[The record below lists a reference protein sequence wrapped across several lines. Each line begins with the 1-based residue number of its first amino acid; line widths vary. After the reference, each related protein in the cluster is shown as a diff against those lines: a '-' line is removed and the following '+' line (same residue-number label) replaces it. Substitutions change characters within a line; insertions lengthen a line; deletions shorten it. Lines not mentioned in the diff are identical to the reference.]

1 MIEALKTLATGLAIS
16 LAMPAIAAPGQTAAP
31 EAPAAQGYTM
41 PATAVWDITA
51 EHGDVYRIF
60 VSFPKGEPPEG
71 GYPVLYVL
79 DGNALF
85 ASFAETRRMLEWTPG
100 DKAIVVGVGYPTDMA
115 YDVRRIN
122 DFTGAPTMSGAY
134 AKFAKERSGG
144 WNRFLDFLTGQL
156 RTEISK
162 RYKTNPDRQSLF
174 GHSLGGLFA
183 LHTLYTRP
191 GAFHAI
197 IAASPSIF
205 WHEQLTLK
213 EERDF
218 AARLQAGKVPKV
230 SRLLV
235 VAGDRE
241 EAILERWDAED
252 FVKRMEPL
260 SAHGLRTRSEV
271 YAGEGHMTV
280 PVRAVPD
287 SLRFALYW
295 P

>member
-1 MIEALKTLATGLAIS
+1 MAGKWIKLASAA
-16 LAMPAIAAPGQTAAP
+16 AMAGAVPAAAQDQTA
-31 EAPAAQGYTM
+31 PAVPGYTM
-41 PATAVWDITA
+41 PQTATFDMTA
-51 EHGDVYRIF
+51 AHGGVYRIF
-60 VSFPKGEPPEG
+60 VSFPKGEPPAG

-85 ASFAETRRMLEWTPG
+85 ASFAETRRMVEWTDAG
-100 DKAIVVGVGYPTDMA
+100 KAIVVGVGYPTDMA
-115 YDVRRIN
+115 YDVRRID
-122 DFTGAPTMSGAY
+122 DFTGAPTTSGAY
-134 AKFAKERSGG
+134 AKFAKEKSGG
-144 WNRFLDFLTGQL
+144 WDRFLDFLTGDL
-156 RTEISK
+156 RAEIGK
-162 RYKTNPDRQSLF
+162 RYKTNPDRVSLF

-183 LHTLYTRP
+183 LHALYTRP

-205 WHEQLTLK
+205 WHEAMTLK

-218 AARLQAGKVPKV
+218 VGRLQAGRVPKV

-252 FVKRMEPL
+252 FVRRMAPL
-260 SAHGLRTRSEV
+260 SAYGLRTRSEIF
-271 YAGEGHMTV
+271 AGEGHMTV
-280 PVRAVPD
+280 PVRAVPET
-287 SLRFALYW
+287 LRFAFAW

>member
-1 MIEALKTLATGLAIS
+1 MNGAKTLAMLAAMA
-16 LAMPAIAAPGQTAAP
+16 LATPALAQEKAAAAAAP
-31 EAPAAQGYTM
+31 GYTM
-41 PATAVWDITA
+41 PQTATWDMTA
-51 EHGDVYRIF
+51 AHGGVYRIF

-71 GYPVLYVL
+71 GYPVLYLL

-85 ASFAETRRMLEWTPG
+85 ASFAETRRMMEWSPG
-100 DKAIVVGVGYPTDMA
+100 DKAIVVGVGYPTDEA
-115 YDVRRIN
+115 YDVRRID
-122 DFTGAPTMSGAY
+122 DFTGAPTTSGAY
-134 AKFAKERSGG
+134 AKFAKEKSGG
-144 WNRFLDFLTGQL
+144 WDRFLDFLTGEL
-156 RTEISK
+156 RSEIGK
-162 RYKTNPDRQSLF
+162 RYRTNPDRQSLF

-183 LHTLYTRP
+183 LHALYTRP

-205 WHEQLTLK
+205 WHEALTLK

-218 AARLQAGKVPKV
+218 VGRLAAGKVPKV

-252 FVKRMEPL
+252 FVERMAPL
-260 SAHGLRTRSEV
+260 STYGLRTRSEIFE
-271 YAGEGHMTV
+271 GEGHMTV
-280 PVRAVPD
+280 PVRAVPAT
-287 SLRFALYW
+287 LRFAINW

>member
-1 MIEALKTLATGLAIS
+1 MKAVKTLAMLAMMGLATPV
-16 LAMPAIAAPGQTAAP
+16 LAQEKPAAP
-31 EAPAAQGYTM
+31 GYTM
-41 PATAVWDITA
+41 PQTATFDMKAA
-51 EHGDVYRIF
+51 HGATYRIF
-60 VSFPKGEPPEG
+60 VSFPKAAPPEG

-85 ASFAETRRMLEWTPG
+85 ASFAETRRMMEWSPG
-100 DKAIVVGVGYPTDMA
+100 DKTIVVGVGYPTDEA
-115 YDVRRIN
+115 YDVRRID
-122 DFTGAPTMSGAY
+122 DFTGAPTSSGAY
-134 AKFAKERSGG
+134 AKFAKEKSGG
-144 WNRFLDFLTGQL
+144 WDRFLDFLTGEL
-156 RTEISK
+156 RGEIGR

-183 LHTLYTRP
+183 LHALYTRP

-205 WHEQLTLK
+205 WHEAMTLK

-218 AARLQAGKVPKV
+218 VARLQAGKVPKV

-252 FVKRMEPL
+252 FVKRMAPL
-260 SAHGLRTRSEV
+260 SAYGLRTRSEIF
-271 YAGEGHMTV
+271 AGEGHMTV
-280 PVRAVPD
+280 PVRAVPET
-287 SLRFALYW
+287 LRFAFAW

>member
-1 MIEALKTLATGLAIS
+1 MKAVKTLAM
-16 LAMPAIAAPGQTAAP
+16 LAMVALAAPALAQEKSAP
-31 EAPAAQGYTM
+31 VPGYTM
-41 PATAVWDITA
+41 PQTATWDMKA
-51 EHGDVYRIF
+51 ANGQVYRIF
-60 VSFPKGEPPEG
+60 VSFPKAAPPEG

-85 ASFAETRRMLEWTPG
+85 ASFAETRRMMEWSPG
-100 DKAIVVGVGYPTDMA
+100 DKAIVVGVGYPTDEA
-115 YDVRRIN
+115 YDVRRID
-122 DFTGAPTMSGAY
+122 DFTGAPTTSGAY
-134 AKFAKERSGG
+134 AKFAKEKSGG
-144 WNRFLDFLTGQL
+144 WDRFLDFLTGEL
-156 RTEISK
+156 RSEVGR
-162 RYKTNPDRQSLF
+162 RYKTNADRQSLF

-205 WHEQLTLK
+205 WHEAITLK

-218 AARLQAGKVPKV
+218 AARLKAGSVPKV
-230 SRLLV
+230 ARLLV

-252 FVKRMEPL
+252 FVQRMAPL
-260 SAHGLRTRSEV
+260 SVYGLRTRSEIF
-271 YAGEGHMTV
+271 AGEGHMTV
-280 PVRAVPD
+280 PVRAVPAA
-287 SLRFALYW
+287 LRFAINW

>member
-1 MIEALKTLATGLAIS
+1 MKAVTTLAM
-16 LAMPAIAAPGQTAAP
+16 LAMVALAAPALAQEKSAP
-31 EAPAAQGYTM
+31 VPGYTM
-41 PATAVWDITA
+41 PQTVTWDMKA
-51 EHGDVYRIF
+51 AHGQTYRIF
-60 VSFPKGEPPEG
+60 VSFPKGAPPEG

-85 ASFAETRRMLEWTPG
+85 ASFAETRRMMEWSPG
-100 DKAIVVGVGYPTDMA
+100 DKAIVVGVGYPTDEA
-115 YDVRRIN
+115 YDVRRID
-122 DFTGAPTMSGAY
+122 DFTGAPTTSGAY
-134 AKFAKERSGG
+134 AKFAKEKSGG
-144 WNRFLDFLTGQL
+144 WDRFLDFLTGEL
-156 RTEISK
+156 RSEIGR

-183 LHTLYTRP
+183 LHALYARP

-205 WHEQLTLK
+205 WHEALTLK

-218 AARLQAGKVPKV
+218 TARLQAGMVPKV
-230 SRLLV
+230 ARLLV

-252 FVKRMEPL
+252 FVQRMAPL
-260 SAHGLRTRSEV
+260 SAYGLRTRSEIF
-271 YAGEGHMTV
+271 AGEGHMTV
-280 PVRAVPD
+280 PVRAVPAA
-287 SLRFALYW
+287 LRFAVNW

>member
-1 MIEALKTLATGLAIS
+1 MARKWIRLAGAMALAF
-16 LAMPAIAAPGQTAAP
+16 PV
-31 EAPAAQGYTM
+31 AAQAQQAASTAPGYTM
-41 PATAVWDITA
+41 PQTAAFDMKAANGQI
-51 EHGDVYRIF
+51 YRIF
-60 VSFPKGEPPEG
+60 VSFPKAAPPEG

-85 ASFAETRRMLEWTPG
+85 ASFAETRRMMEWSPG
-100 DKAIVVGVGYPTDMA
+100 DKAIVVGVGYPTDEA
-115 YDVRRIN
+115 YDVRRID
-122 DFTGAPTMSGAY
+122 DFTGAPTTSGAY
-134 AKFAKERSGG
+134 AKFAREKSGG
-144 WNRFLDFLTGQL
+144 WDRFLDFLTGEL
-156 RTEISK
+156 RTEIGR

-205 WHEQLTLK
+205 WHEALTLK

-218 AARLQAGKVPKV
+218 AARLQAGTVPKV

-235 VAGDRE
+235 VTGDRE

-252 FVKRMEPL
+252 FVQRTAPL
-260 SAHGLRTRSEV
+260 SAYGLRTRSEIF
-271 YAGEGHMTV
+271 AGEGHMTV
-280 PVRAVPD
+280 PVRAVPAT
-287 SLRFALYW
+287 LRFSVNW

>member
-1 MIEALKTLATGLAIS
+1 MKSAWIRLAGAA
-16 LAMPAIAAPGQTAAP
+16 AMVVAF
-31 EAPAAQGYTM
+31 PAAAQEPVPAALGYTM
-41 PATAVWDITA
+41 PQTATFDMTA
-51 EHGDVYRIF
+51 AHGGVYRIF

-79 DGNALF
+79 DGNAMF
-85 ASFAETRRMLEWTPG
+85 AAFAETRRMVEWTDAG
-100 DKAIVVGVGYPTDMA
+100 KAIVVGVGYPTDDA
-115 YDVRRIN
+115 YHVRRLD
-122 DFTGAPTMSGAY
+122 DFTGAPTTSGAY
-134 AKFAKERSGG
+134 AKFAKEKSGG
-144 WNRFLDFLTGQL
+144 WDKFLDFLTGQL
-156 RTEISK
+156 RAEIGK
-162 RYKTNPDRQSLF
+162 RYKTNPDRASLF

-183 LHTLYTRP
+183 LHALYTRP
-191 GAFHAI
+191 GAFHTI

-205 WHEQLTLK
+205 WHEAITLK

-218 AARLQAGKVPKV
+218 VARLQGGKVPKV

-260 SAHGLRTRSEV
+260 SAWGLRTRSEIF
-271 YAGEGHMTV
+271 AGEGHMTV
-280 PVRAVPD
+280 PVRAVPET
-287 SLRFALYW
+287 LRFAFAW

>member
-1 MIEALKTLATGLAIS
+1 MTGVKTLAMLATVA
-16 LAMPAIAAPGQTAAP
+16 LAMPATAQDKAA
-31 EAPAAQGYTM
+31 APAAPRYAM
-41 PATAVWDITA
+41 PQTATFDMTA
-51 EHGDVYRIF
+51 AHDGVYRIF

-85 ASFAETRRMLEWTPG
+85 AAFAETRRMAEWAPG
-100 DKAIVVGVGYPTDMA
+100 DKAIVVGVGYPTDEA
-115 YDVRRIN
+115 YDVRRID
-122 DFTGAPTMSGAY
+122 DFTGAPTTSGAY
-134 AKFAKERSGG
+134 AKFAKARSGG
-144 WNRFLDFLTGQL
+144 WDRFLDFLTGEL
-156 RTEISK
+156 RSEIGK
-162 RYKTNPDRQSLF
+162 RYKTNPERQALF

-183 LHTLYTRP
+183 LHALYTRP

-205 WHEQLTLK
+205 WHEAITLK

-218 AARLQAGKVPKV
+218 AARLQAGKVPEV

-252 FVKRMEPL
+252 FVQRMAPL
-260 SAHGLRTRSEV
+260 SAYGLRTRSEIF
-271 YAGEGHMTV
+271 AGEGHMTV
-280 PVRAVPD
+280 PVRAVPAT
-287 SLRFALYW
+287 LRFAFAW